1 MEVTYEEF
9 IQNILDTR
17 GRFNCG
23 DEYCE
28 RHHIIPKCMGGT
40 NDENNL
46 IDLFAREH
54 FESHRL
60 LALENPDNNE
70 LVYAW
75 SCMAFLNNDRQQR
88 YMISPE
94 EYEEMKV
101 LLHTARSG
109 ANSSMAKP
117 VINLT
122 TMKTY
127 PTAGIAEQETGVDD
141 NSIRMCCTGDRQTAG
156 GYIWRYYDEDVK
168 EKLANGYQFPT
179 IEEITEEKRQ
189 KRSDIQKARYSDAN
203 ELSKHRSMIKR
214 AYENPSYHQKQ
225 SIAKMGGKNFMAKPV
240 ICVET
245 LSIYE
250 AIAVAG
256 RQTGVNKEC
265 IRCCCRGAM
274 KTAGGLRWKY
284 IYDVTTKD
292 GKLIPG
298 AITLGII
305 TETEVLEQLKNLNNN
320 N

>member
-1 MEVTYEEF
+1 MEDTYEKF

-17 GRFNCG
+17 GRFNCE
-23 DEYCE
+23 DEYHE
-28 RHHIIPKCMGGT
+28 RHHIVPKCMGGT
-40 NDENNL
+40 NDEENL

-54 FESHRL
+54 FEAHRL
-60 LALENPDNNE
+60 LAMENPDNNE
-70 LVYAW
+70 LIYAW
-75 SCMAFLNNDRQQR
+75 SCMAFVNNDRQQR

-109 ANSSMAKP
+109 ENSPLAKP

-122 TMKTY
+122 TMQIY

-156 GYIWRYYDEDVK
+156 GCIWRYYNDDIK
-168 EKLANGYQFPT
+168 EKILNGYSFPT
-179 IEEITEEKRQ
+179 IEEVVEERRR
-189 KRSDIQKARYSDAN
+189 KRSDMQKARYSNAD
-203 ELSKHRSMIKR
+203 ELAKHREIIKR
-214 AYENPSYHQKQ
+214 AYKNPEYRRKQ
-225 SIAKMGGKNFMAKPV
+225 SIAKLGGNNVTAKPV
-240 ICVET
+240 ICIET
-245 LSIYE
+245 LSVYE

-265 IRCCCRGAM
+265 IGCCCRGAM

-305 TETEVLEQLKNLNNN
+305 TETEVLEQLKKINNN
-320 N
+320 D